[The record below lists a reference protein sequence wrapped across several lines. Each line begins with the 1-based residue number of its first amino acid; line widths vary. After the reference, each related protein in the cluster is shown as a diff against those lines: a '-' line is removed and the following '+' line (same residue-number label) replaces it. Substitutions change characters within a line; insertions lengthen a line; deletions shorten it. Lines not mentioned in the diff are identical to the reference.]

1 MKRSHATNGREH
13 TVTRVREQQAK
24 PSHAHHQAVPGNLRM
39 KRECREAALK
49 RRCRLHAGGEAAL
62 GGAHMRSMCVTAGGG
77 LPEHADR
84 VSVQANFEICLKR
97 GRSES

>member
-13 TVTRVREQQAK
+13 TRVREQQAK

-49 RRCRLHAGGEAAL
+49 RRSRFHAAKP
-62 GGAHMRSMCVTAGGG
+62 GAHMRSMCVTAGGD

-84 VSVQANFEICLKR
+84 VSVAETTGKF
-97 GRSES
+97 

>member
-13 TVTRVREQQAK
+13 TRVREQQAK

-49 RRCRLHAGGEAAL
+49 RRSRLHAAKPRWVGRTCAAC
-62 GGAHMRSMCVTAGGG
+62 A
-77 LPEHADR
+77 
-84 VSVQANFEICLKR
+84 
-97 GRSES
+97 